1 VSIAPSVIRKL
12 VIAAAVAVVLVTISL
27 GLAMHRGPSS
37 PSVAEAAAVGTSGT
51 VEPVTTSQYLDDDAT
66 ADLAE
71 VGCQMMGDHLP
82 AGSSLGCHDATVN
95 SALVASELTGDYA
108 PTPSQYLD
116 DDATADLG
124 EVGCEM
130 MGDHIPA
137 GSSLGCDDE
146 R

>member
-37 PSVAEAAAVGTSGT
+37 PSVAHAATVGTSGT

-66 ADLAE
+66 ADFAE

-82 AGSSLGCHDATVN
+82 TGSLLGCEDTTVN
-95 SALVASELTGDYA
+95 SAQVGSAMTGDYA

-116 DDATADLG
+116 DDATADLAQ
-124 EVGCEM
+124 VGCEM
-130 MGDHIPA
+130 MGEHLPT
-137 GSSLGCDDE
+137 GSLLGCDDE

>member
-12 VIAAAVAVVLVTISL
+12 AIAAAVAVVLVTTGL

-37 PSVAEAAAVGTSGT
+37 PSVAPAAAVGTSGT

-71 VGCQMMGDHLP
+71 VGCEMMGDHIP
-82 AGSSLGCHDATVN
+82 TGSSLGCEVATVN
-95 SALVASELTGDYA
+95 SAMVGSELTGDYA

-116 DDATADLG
+116 DDATADLA

-130 MGDHIPA
+130 MGNHIPT
-137 GSSLGCDDE
+137 GSSLRCDDE

>member
-1 VSIAPSVIRKL
+1 MSGSPSPVSIAPSVIRKL

-37 PSVAEAAAVGTSGT
+37 PSVAAAAATTSGT
-51 VEPVTTSQYLDDDAT
+51 VKPATT
-66 ADLAE
+66 
-71 VGCQMMGDHLP
+71 
-82 AGSSLGCHDATVN
+82 
-95 SALVASELTGDYA
+95 
-108 PTPSQYLD
+108 SQYLD

-130 MGDHIPA
+130 VADHIPT
-137 GSSLGCDDE
+137 GSSLGCQDD